1 MSDLLHNAALF
12 VALLWAP
19 RHFYWSADEADRVAW
34 TSDAVKA
41 AFSKQLSSV
50 YVLLAD
56 NTEFM
61 TESSDNLILQ
71 SFLFSSKAGHAHS
84 VKLFTVTSSRHRLVW
99 RAPLAG
105 GVTKEITGVERFLES
120 VEYKLLQ
127 NAGVK
132 SVYMFTDRG
141 FRDLH
146 PSAKAE
152 LHLLTPGLLDAQHTY
167 PAGHCAW
174 REVRHTVHFI
184 CVTCLQWQEG
194 VRANVEVMNKFIKL
208 SRIFSHAGL
217 HHAGYLDL
225 EFYVEILCALGNMR
239 AADPPTPAP
248 LAKSGE
254 RFTLSHLLRLHLFAS
269 LYRPPPVPSNL
280 LKLNPV
286 PPMWPATPA
295 QEHLRMWRDI
305 LAAFPNEESVL
316 SEALSEHA
324 KQLLHDAKRAEYLP
338 QQVDYLNAVWT
349 HRYLDHRAR
358 ALVSTHYVLLI
369 QFCMAH
375 RVVPPQDG
383 RFAYYVQ
390 ATVHASQRSHH
401 RHFPRIAFDVMPP
414 PKPFRWHSAACSCE
428 DGCVP
433 CIVQARAHSVTEWTA
448 SARTYRRSY
457 SRSSTPNSLTALWY
471 APFIYTCLYAHPPGA
486 DLDVLSIPTGTATH
500 RSAPTAAH
508 DGTAVSARPAAPH
521 DLPQPR

>member
-19 RHFYWSADEADRVAW
+19 RHFYWSPDEADRVAW

-41 AFSKQLSSV
+41 AFGKHLSSV
-50 YVLLAD
+50 YILLAD

-61 TESSDNLILQ
+61 TESSENLILQ
-71 SFLFSSKAGHAHS
+71 SFLFSSKAAHAHS
-84 VKLFTVTSSRHRLVW
+84 AKLFTVSSSRRRLVW

-105 GVTKEITGVERFLES
+105 GVTKEITGMERFLES
-120 VEYKLLQ
+120 AEYKSLQ

-174 REVRHTVHFI
+174 RQVRYTVHFI
-184 CVTCLQWQEG
+184 PLTHLQWQEG
-194 VRANVEVMNKFIKL
+194 IRSDVEVMNKFIKP

-217 HHAGYLDL
+217 HHGGYPDL
-225 EFYVEILCALGNMR
+225 EFKAEILCALANMH
-239 AADPPTPAP
+239 AAGPPTPAP

-254 RFTLSHLLRLHLFAS
+254 RFAPSHVLRLKFFAS
-269 LYRPPPVPSNL
+269 LYAPPLYPSNL

-286 PPMWPATPA
+286 PSVWHATPA
-295 QEHLRMWRDI
+295 PEHLRMWRDI

-316 SEALSEHA
+316 SEALYEHA
-324 KQLLHDAKRAEYLP
+324 KQLLHDAKRADYLP
-338 QQVDYLNAVWT
+338 EQIDYMKAVWT
-349 HRYLDHRAR
+349 HQYPDHRAQ
-358 ALVSTHYVLLI
+358 ALVSAHYVLLI

-375 RVVPPQDG
+375 RVVPPRDG
-383 RFAYYVQ
+383 RFAYFVQ

-401 RHFPRIAFDVMPP
+401 RHFPRIAFDVTPP

-433 CIVQARAHSVTEWTA
+433 CIPQAQANSLTEWTA
-448 SARTYRRSY
+448 SARTCRHSS
-457 SRSSTPNSLTALWY
+457 SRSSTPNAL
-471 APFIYTCLYAHPPGA
+471 I
-486 DLDVLSIPTGTATH
+486 AT
-500 RSAPTAAH
+500 
-508 DGTAVSARPAAPH
+508 
-521 DLPQPR
+521 